1 MSAFIAC
8 LCVCANLGHADRA
21 GVQLCDALVGFV
33 SSFPHPI
40 ILRENRNRM
49 NKTRSSRFL
58 WSWKRIKLTYSHFV
72 SRLNVEHEI
81 LNYVHFVLGVDDMKT
96 WDTDVNNED
105 RNLNL
110 KKSSQSFCLDA
121 NHTHNGRLRVSGVL

>member
-1 MSAFIAC
+1 M
-8 LCVCANLGHADRA
+8 
-21 GVQLCDALVGFV
+21 
-33 SSFPHPI
+33 
-40 ILRENRNRM
+40 
-49 NKTRSSRFL
+49 
-58 WSWKRIKLTYSHFV
+58 TYSHFV

-110 KKSSQSFCLDA
+110 KKSAQSFCLDA

>member
-1 MSAFIAC
+1 
-8 LCVCANLGHADRA
+8 
-21 GVQLCDALVGFV
+21 
-33 SSFPHPI
+33 
-40 ILRENRNRM
+40 M
-49 NKTRSSRFL
+49 NTTRSSHFL
-58 WSWKRIKLTYSHFV
+58 FSWKRIKLTYGHFV

-110 KKSSQSFCLDA
+110 KHYHNHFVWMQITHTIVDSEFQRFSDKTSQLKMSLWSVGNYFSRFWQA
-121 NHTHNGRLRVSGVL
+121 K